1 MIAAYQA
8 TGDKA
13 YMDYV
18 TERHA
23 LLADIVPFFKQIHS
37 KGGKIDVNVRRV
49 VEPHALDDAGAVCCS
64 MIKSLLRDAKQPL
77 RPLIDNYAD
86 YIMNKEYRLSD
97 GTFARLRPQK
107 NTVWLDDMFMGIP
120 TVAYMGRLTGDGGYY
135 DEAARQVGLIDTTQT
150 WLKIQ
155 QMDATKAVYQSQ
167 KPDMER
173 QIAATRQQ
181 LAKAQQDE
189 QRYRELVADGAAPS
203 KMFDDATSQVK
214 VLQKQLDAQISSL
227 STSTQA
233 LDKQM
238 AAAEIQKAQLQD
250 MLRKCHI
257 LTPIKGI
264 ILEKYVEQ
272 GEFVSVGKPLF
283 KIADTESMKLRAYVT
298 SAQLQNLK
306 IGQKVKVFANYGDGQ
321 RKEYA
326 GTISWISS
334 RSEFTPKTIL
344 TDDER
349 ADLVYAVK
357 VAIKN
362 DGFVKI
368 GMYGEV
374 KLSEK

>member
-1 MIAAYQA
+1 MKKIYVLAGVALMMAACRGHEKDYDA
-8 TGDKA
+8 TGTFEA
-13 YMDYV
+13 
-18 TERHA
+18 TETTVFAEQSGA
-23 LLADIVPFFKQIHS
+23 LLSF
-37 KGGKIDVNVRRV
+37 DVN
-49 VEPHALDDAGAVCCS
+49 E
-64 MIKSLLRDAKQPL
+64 
-77 RPLIDNYAD
+77 
-86 YIMNKEYRLSD
+86 
-97 GTFARLRPQK
+97 
-107 NTVWLDDMFMGIP
+107 
-120 TVAYMGRLTGDGGYY
+120 GDQI
-135 DEAARQVGLIDTTQT
+135 EAARQVGLIDTTQT

-203 KMFDDATSQVK
+203 KMLDDATSQVK
-214 VLQKQLDAQISSL
+214 VLQKQLAAQISSL
-227 STSTQA
+227 STSTQT
-233 LDKQM
+233 LDKQT
-238 AAAEIQKAQLQD
+238 AAAEVQKAQLQD

-257 LTPIKGI
+257 MTPAKGTV
-264 ILEKYVEQ
+264 LEKYVGR

-283 KIADTESMKLRAYVT
+283 KMADTESMYLRAYVT
-298 SAQLQNLK
+298 SVQLQHMK
-306 IGQKVKVFANYGDGQ
+306 TGQQVKVFADYGDGQ

-349 ADLVYAVK
+349 ADLVYAIK

-368 GMYGEV
+368 GMYGGL
-374 KLSEK
+374 KL